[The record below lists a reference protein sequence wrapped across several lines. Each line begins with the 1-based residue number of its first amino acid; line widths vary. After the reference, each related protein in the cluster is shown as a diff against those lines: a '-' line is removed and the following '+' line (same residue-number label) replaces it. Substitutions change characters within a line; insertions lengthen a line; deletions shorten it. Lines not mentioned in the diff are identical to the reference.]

1 MKARPLYFD
10 YNATTP
16 MDPLVLEAMLPW
28 FVENFG
34 NAASRTHSYGW
45 DAAHAVSSARSKV
58 AKLLDVSARTIIFT
72 SGATEAVN
80 LAIKGVYQ
88 IYKNKGNQIITTK
101 SEHKAVLDTCE
112 SLKRFGAE
120 IIYLDVDADG
130 LIDLVQLEN
139 AITERTILVSIMWAN
154 NETGV
159 IQPIE
164 GIAVICQEKEVL
176 FMSDATQ
183 AIGKI
188 AVHPIDK
195 GVHILCMSAH
205 KMYGPKGVGAIYFS
219 EKNPRVAL
227 RSQIDGGGHE
237 RGFRSGTLNVP
248 GIVGLGKAAELAAS
262 NMNTERHRHKEWQNT
277 FEKHLRATFPEIQ
290 IAGAQVSRLPHV
302 SNLQIPGIPSATWFS
317 KLSDR
322 LAFST
327 GSACSSALAEPSHVL
342 EAMGYTKTEAEEA
355 VRLSWG
361 RFTKEEE
368 MMNLFESISE
378 GLLSQ

>member
-45 DAAHAVSSARSKV
+45 DAAHAVNSARSKV
-58 AKLLDVSARTIIFT
+58 AELTGVSDKSIIFT

-80 LAIKGVYQ
+80 LAIKGVFQ
-88 IYKNKGNQIITTK
+88 AYKSRGNQIITART
-101 SEHKAVLDTCE
+101 EHKAVLDTCE
-112 SLKRFGAE
+112 NLKQNGAE
-120 IIYLDVDADG
+120 IIYLDVDANG

-139 AITERTILVSIMWAN
+139 AITDRTILVSIMWAN

-164 GIAVICQEKEVL
+164 EIGVICKAKEVIL
-176 FMSDATQ
+176 MSDATQ

-188 AVHPIDK
+188 QVNPIEA
-195 GVHILCMSAH
+195 GVHLLCLSAH
-205 KMYGPKGVGAIYFS
+205 KTYGPKGVGALWVS
-219 EKNPRVAL
+219 ERNPRVVL
-227 RSQIDGGGHE
+227 RSQMDGGGHE

-248 GIVGLGKAAELAAS
+248 GIVGLGKAAELAMQ
-262 NMNTERHRHKEWQNT
+262 NMESEQQRHKEWQSMLEQNL
-277 FEKHLRATFPEIQ
+277 KSAFPEIQ
-290 IAGAQVSRLPHV
+290 IAGALVTRLPHV
-302 SNLQIPGIPSATWFS
+302 SNLRVPGIPSATWFS

-342 EAMGYTKTEAEEA
+342 EAMGYSVKEAEEA

-368 MMNLFESISE
+368 MRQLTDSLTD
-378 GLLSQ
+378 LLS

>member
-1 MKARPLYFD
+1 MKAHPLYFD

-45 DAAHAVSSARSKV
+45 DAAHAVNSARSKV
-58 AKLLDVSARTIIFT
+58 AELTGVSDKSIIFT

-80 LAIKGVYQ
+80 LAIKGVFQ
-88 IYKNKGNQIITTK
+88 AYKSRGNQIITART
-101 SEHKAVLDTCE
+101 EHKAVLDTCE
-112 SLKRFGAE
+112 NLKQNGAE
-120 IIYLDVDADG
+120 IIYLDVDSSG

-139 AITERTILVSIMWAN
+139 AITDRTILVSIMWAN

-164 GIAVICQEKEVL
+164 EIGAICKAKEVIL
-176 FMSDATQ
+176 MSDATQ

-188 AVHPIDK
+188 QVNPIEA
-195 GVHILCMSAH
+195 GVHLLCLSAH
-205 KMYGPKGVGAIYFS
+205 KTYGPKGVGALWLS
-219 EKNPRVAL
+219 EKNPRVVL

-248 GIVGLGKAAELAAS
+248 GIVGLGKAAELATQ
-262 NMNTERHRHKEWQNT
+262 NMESEQQRHKEWQT
-277 FEKHLRATFPEIQ
+277 MLEKNLKSAFPEIQ
-290 IAGAQVSRLPHV
+290 IAGEQVSRLPHV
-302 SNLQIPGIPSATWFS
+302 SNIRVPGIPSATWFS

-342 EAMGYTKTEAEEA
+342 EAMGYSVKEAEEA

-368 MMNLFESISE
+368 MRQLTDSLTD
-378 GLLSQ
+378 LLS

>member
-1 MKARPLYFD
+1 MKTRPFYFD

-45 DAAHAVSSARSKV
+45 DAAHAVKTARKQL
-58 AKLLDVSARTIIFT
+58 AQLIDVPEKSVIFT
-72 SGATEAVN
+72 SGATESVN
-80 LAIKGVYQ
+80 LAIKGVFQ

-120 IIYLDVDADG
+120 IVYLDVDADG

-139 AITERTILVSIMWAN
+139 AITDRTVLVSIMWAN

-159 IQPIE
+159 IQPMDEI
-164 GIAVICQEKEVL
+164 GAICQDKAVFL
-176 FMSDATQ
+176 MSDATQ
-183 AIGKI
+183 AVGKI
-188 AVHPIDK
+188 PVYPTEDTVHL
-195 GVHILCMSAH
+195 LCMSAH
-205 KMYGPKGVGAIYFS
+205 KMYGPKGAGALWIS
-219 EKNPRVAL
+219 EEQPRVL
-227 RSQIDGGGHE
+227 IRSQIDGGGHE
-237 RGFRSGTLNVP
+237 RGYRSGTLNVP
-248 GIVGLGKAAELAAS
+248 GIVGLGKAAELAGS
-262 NMNTERHRHKEWQNT
+262 KMNSENRRHKEWQKN
-277 FEKHLRATFPEIQ
+277 FELNLRSSFPEIK
-290 IAGAQVSRLPHV
+290 IAGERVSRLPHV
-302 SNLQIPGIPSATWFS
+302 SNLRIPGIPSATWFS

-342 EAMGYTKTEAEEA
+342 VAMGYSVREAEEA

-361 RFTKEEE
+361 RFTKEEQMSE
-368 MMNLFESISE
+368 MFDLIKERFR
-378 GLLSQ
+378 